1 MELNMLT
8 IITYAFGIMYT
19 PGPVNLLGIH
29 SGINGKVTDHIGFFI
44 GIACAMFILFVTLGF
59 LGNTFINPEFIPYMS
74 LLGCCYILYI
84 AWKIMRVRVSVNPS
98 SGEDRVLSIWDG
110 LFMQLLNPKGL
121 IATLPIAT
129 IQFPS
134 EGIQGSAIVIWSIG
148 LSVMAFGAPFSYSL
162 IGLLIGK
169 KLNNPNYFKIFNIF
183 MAMLLVTVAINIC
196 YEYVFLK
203 LIE

>member
-1 MELNMLT
+1 MLT

-59 LGNTFINPEFIPYMS
+59 LGNTFINPTFIPYMS
-74 LLGCCYILYI
+74 LLGCCYIIYI
-84 AWKIMRVRVSVNPS
+84 AWKIMSVRVSVNPA
-98 SGEDRVLSIWDG
+98 SGEERVLSIWDG

-121 IATLPIAT
+121 LATLPIAT

-134 EGIQGSAIVIWSIG
+134 ENIQGSAIVIWSIG
-148 LSVMAFGAPFSYSL
+148 LSIMAFGAPFSYSL

-203 LIE
+203 LR